1 MAQDVMVRCV
11 DCGAEF
17 EFTTREQ
24 LYYQEQGW
32 NPPRR
37 CKTCRAKRK
46 PASADAY
53 NSRDAANEKPT
64 STETERADSGDTSA
78 LHQKFRVNCSSCG
91 IETSVPF
98 KPDPKRPAFCKACLA
113 KSKAGKR

>member
-24 LYYQEQGW
+24 LYYQDQGW
-32 NPPRR
+32 DSPRR
-37 CKTCRAKRK
+37 CKACRAKRK
-46 PASADAY
+46 PATTEY
-53 NSRDAANEKPT
+53 NSRDFTNDK
-64 STETERADSGDTSA
+64 STPIELHRDAFEVPAV
-78 LHQKFRVNCSSCG
+78 HQKFRVNCSTCG